1 MTDNSNNQNLPAYNN
16 KNLKIEKNSFNY
28 DNDIPPIDYSLKA
41 LKKLDMEHATNNY
54 YNNQVEPPKAYKVFV
69 RRDKKPDFDNYKH
82 FNDYV
87 EFDSEKYQR
96 PEIYYGF
103 VHDQYLMPQILYG
116 NTKNDK
122 QKEGGKLED
131 KNQNEE
137 KIIKSDSKKIKN
149 NKKEKTNTVKSLDDI
164 MNKFNLKYIEPP
176 PKEKKVE
183 PPPEEVL
190 EEEEEVKDSKDK
202 NKAKKDSANKS
213 KIIKDDKSKNAKT
226 SKK

>member
-1 MTDNSNNQNLPAYNN
+1 MIDNSNNQNLLVYNN

-28 DNDIPPIDYSLKA
+28 DNDVPPVDYSLKA

-54 YNNQVEPPKAYKVFV
+54 YNNQVEPPKSYKVFV

-122 QKEGGKLED
+122 QKEGEKLEE
-131 KNQNEE
+131 KNQE

-149 NKKEKTNTVKSLDDI
+149 NKKEKTNTVKSFIKLKNVCREYI
-164 MNKFNLKYIEPP
+164 FGCFFFLYQLNLVFFQTNHCTVRQYEWRFKYIAVTSNI
-176 PKEKKVE
+176 PKLNHVT
-183 PPPEEVL
+183 
-190 EEEEEVKDSKDK
+190 
-202 NKAKKDSANKS
+202 NR
-213 KIIKDDKSKNAKT
+213 
-226 SKK
+226 